1 MAPCV
6 RTAWMRSQT
15 AVGRSREHAGD
26 HVRMSIEIFRGRM
39 HHQVGAEL
47 SGRVKTGVATVESTA
62 SMASVAWAICAMPA
76 MSLMVQSG
84 LPGVSI

>member
-1 MAPCV
+1 
-6 RTAWMRSQT
+6 
-15 AVGRSREHAGD
+15 
-26 HVRMSIEIFRGRM
+26 M